1 MSKLTIIQLL
11 NKIAKGEEVPKKI
24 KYKED
29 IYEYYKSSETI
40 DYRYLDEET
49 QGYGYLSS
57 CIDYDT
63 FSCLNDEVEVI
74 EDNKKIEKISWKEK
88 ESLAGFIRNDND
100 KLDILA
106 RRTEKLKK
114 SLNEII
120 EVLNDKN

>member
-1 MSKLTIIQLL
+1 MKIIDLL

-40 DYRYLDEET
+40 DYRYLDEGT

>member
-1 MSKLTIIQLL
+1 MKIIDLL
-11 NKIAKGEEVPKKI
+11 NKIAK
-24 KYKED
+24 
-29 IYEYYKSSETI
+29 
-40 DYRYLDEET
+40 DEEIPKEIFYKK
-49 QGYGYLSS
+49 QWWKYNSNN
-57 CIDYDT
+57 DYEGTDWGG
-63 FSCLNDEVEVI
+63 CLLNNVLINELNDEVEVI
-74 EDNKKIEKISWKEK
+74 EDNNKIEKISWKEK

>member
-1 MSKLTIIQLL
+1 MKIIDLL
-11 NKIAKGEEVPKKI
+11 NKIANGEIKEISKFIYKGDLYEQESNFEEFGNRKGYVCRRENGI
-24 KYKED
+24 TLTTLDTLFD
-29 IYEYYKSSETI
+29 IHK
-40 DYRYLDEET
+40 
-49 QGYGYLSS
+49 
-57 CIDYDT
+57 
-63 FSCLNDEVEVI
+63 LNDEVEVI